1 MREAKIMTLKIIK
14 ILLWM
19 YLFFLP
25 LMNLPKPLL
34 LGTKIQYCDIVFIF
48 LFIIWFFVMGKFSF
62 PLQKNIKYSLSM
74 IVVINLF
81 SCLNSRNL
89 SVSVINYVGFLY
101 LVVLFFLLVAILKD
115 LNMFNMVIQI
125 IFLSSIITSVIGIGS
140 FILYLTGNTALTKS
154 FLFFTPLKASVV
166 PLPRLCSTFVSPEMF
181 ITFSQLGLVCG
192 IIKIE
197 LMSNPIKRRLA
208 FFGVLIILIAV
219 SISYSRSLTGLFLAM
234 SLILLVKKNIKFL
247 MPLRLAVTILFI
259 ILFCAA
265 ILTSIWI
272 IYPISISHDADAELT
287 TVAFRTSPDMRSIL
301 QSAAVR
307 IAIEKPFF
315 GIGQGMFTYQLKNY
329 IDFRLARHTIK
340 INDFRSLEIDPHS
353 TYFGALAETG
363 FLGLTSMLILFGA
376 FLKSTIISLKEA
388 QASKYKIVKF
398 YLFASFVGYLLT
410 ACFVDI
416 FAFRHF
422 WINLSLLVSCGNID
436 TNNG

>member
-166 PLPRLCSTFVSPEMF
+166 PLPRLC
-181 ITFSQLGLVCG
+181 
-192 IIKIE
+192 
-197 LMSNPIKRRLA
+197 
-208 FFGVLIILIAV
+208 
-219 SISYSRSLTGLFLAM
+219 
-234 SLILLVKKNIKFL
+234 
-247 MPLRLAVTILFI
+247 
-259 ILFCAA
+259 
-265 ILTSIWI
+265 
-272 IYPISISHDADAELT
+272 
-287 TVAFRTSPDMRSIL
+287 
-301 QSAAVR
+301 
-307 IAIEKPFF
+307 
-315 GIGQGMFTYQLKNY
+315 
-329 IDFRLARHTIK
+329 
-340 INDFRSLEIDPHS
+340 
-353 TYFGALAETG
+353 
-363 FLGLTSMLILFGA
+363 
-376 FLKSTIISLKEA
+376 
-388 QASKYKIVKF
+388 
-398 YLFASFVGYLLT
+398 
-410 ACFVDI
+410 
-416 FAFRHF
+416 
-422 WINLSLLVSCGNID
+422 
-436 TNNG
+436 